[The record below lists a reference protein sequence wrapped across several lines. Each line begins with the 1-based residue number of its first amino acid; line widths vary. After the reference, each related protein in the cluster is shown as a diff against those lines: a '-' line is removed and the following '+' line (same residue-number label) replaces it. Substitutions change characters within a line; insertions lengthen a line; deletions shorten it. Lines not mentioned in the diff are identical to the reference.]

1 MPEADK
7 ITLSVIKADIGGYV
21 GHSSCHPRV
30 LEAAQDA
37 LQQAIARGLLIDGQ
51 ALHCGDDVELIMT
64 HQRGVD
70 DEEIHH
76 FAWNT
81 FEQLTE
87 VARSLKLYAA
97 GQDLLTDTF
106 SGNVKGMGPGVA
118 EMSFVERPSEPVIV
132 FMADKT
138 APGAW
143 NLPLFKIFADPFN
156 TIGLVID
163 PSMHGGFRFRVLD
176 VIEHKT
182 WLLGCP
188 EDMYDLL
195 VLIGAMGRYVI
206 EQVHRKKDD
215 EIAAVASSQKL
226 GLLAGRYV
234 GKDDPVL
241 IIRSQSGF
249 PALGEVLETFAFP
262 HLVEGWMRGSH
273 HGPLM
278 PVSFRDANPTRFDG
292 PPRVIAAGYQL
303 CQGKLIGP
311 RDLFDDPSF
320 DEARH
325 EANLVTNY
333 MRRHGPFQP
342 HRLGLEDME
351 YTTLPQVM
359 AFIFT
364 KAVLP
369 RQPDLEEQLKARY
382 PWLRE
387 VHAVDPGLR
396 DYDAIEKSIA
406 REAAHYLEQIATSG
420 ARLAFSGGRT
430 LYSMITFLQPGKLSG
445 VRLYPL
451 SMTPIFTMPGLTANA
466 LVSMMGTKY
475 PEATAYNLP
484 SHPVD
489 SPEEYE
495 RQLEA
500 TPQVKKIY
508 EEIWDAE
515 VMFLGIGSV
524 QVRSPGFIVLAGQE
538 LGMTPEQL
546 TELGVVAEI
555 NHNPIAADGEP
566 LTTFAD
572 PKLQAL
578 YRRMIGIR
586 PAQLRDLAARPDRYV
601 VGVAGGLQKV
611 EAIRAALQ
619 GKYFNILI
627 TDAYVAEA
635 LVKE

>member
-1 MPEADK
+1 MEGNK
-7 ITLSVIKADIGGYV
+7 LTLSVIKADVGGYV
-21 GHSSCHPRV
+21 GHSSCHPRL

-37 LQQAIARGLLIDGQ
+37 LQEALARGLLIDGQ
-51 ALHCGDDVELIMT
+51 ALHCGDDVQLIMT

-70 DEEIHH
+70 DTEIHR

-81 FEQLTE
+81 FEHLTDL
-87 VARSLKLYAA
+87 AREMKLYGA
-97 GQDLLTDTF
+97 GQDLLADTF
-106 SGNVKGMGPGVA
+106 SGNIKGMGPGVA
-118 EMSFVERPSEPVIV
+118 ELSFVERPSEPVVI

-138 APGAW
+138 SPGAW

-163 PSMHGGFRFRVLD
+163 PSMHGGFRFQVMD

-182 WLLGCP
+182 WLLSCP

-195 VLIGAMGRYVI
+195 VLIGAPGRYLI
-206 EQVHRKKDD
+206 ETVYRKKDG
-215 EIAAVASSQKL
+215 EIAAAASTQKL

-249 PALGEVLETFAFP
+249 PALGEILETFAFP

-273 HGPLM
+273 HGPIM
-278 PVSFRDANPTRFDG
+278 PVAFKDANPSRFDG

-325 EANLVTNY
+325 QANLVADY

-342 HRLGLEDME
+342 HRLHLQDME

-364 KAVLP
+364 KSVLP
-369 RQPDLEEQLKARY
+369 RRADLEARIQQKY
-382 PWLRE
+382 PELRE
-387 VHAVDPGLR
+387 VRVVDPGLR

-406 REAAHYLEQIATSG
+406 REAAHYLESIVASG
-420 ARLAFSGGRT
+420 TRLAISGGRT
-430 LYSMITFLQPGKLSG
+430 LYSMITFLEPGKLSG
-445 VRLYPL
+445 IKLYPL

-484 SHPVD
+484 SHPVT
-489 SPEEYE
+489 SRQEYE
-495 RQLEA
+495 QQLLSTPETFEIYKDIWEA
-500 TPQVKKIY
+500 
-508 EEIWDAE
+508 EI
-515 VMFLGIGSV
+515 MFVGIGSV
-524 QVRSPGFIVLAGQE
+524 QVRSPGFIALATQE
-538 LGMTPEQL
+538 LGLTATQL
-546 TELGVVAEI
+546 ADLGVVAEI
-555 NHNPIAADGEP
+555 NHNPIGADGEP

-572 PKLQAL
+572 PAL
-578 YRRMIGIR
+578 KDLSQRMIGVS
-586 PAQLRDLAARPDRYV
+586 PMELRERAARPDRYV
-601 VGVAGGLQKV
+601 VGVAGGLEKI

-619 GKYFNILI
+619 GKYLNILI

-635 LVKE
+635 LVQE